1 MTIEEKAKAYDL
13 GIKKLQSRYQEY
25 CRINDLVDMSIVR
38 GELEEAFPELKEHI
52 DNNKQKEVY
61 SSSLSQEPHI
71 FNCES
76 SQQKFVT
83 SISENLAEAYEYLSY
98 THTSNLA
105 HNKPMVAAR
114 IKRVIKSLFKVGLFK
129 LTHDEKARMENLGL
143 LESL

>member
-25 CRINDLVDMSIVR
+25 CRINNLVDMSIIR

-52 DNNKQKEVY
+52 DNNEQKMDDRIKQRILDSE
-61 SSSLSQEPHI
+61 
-71 FNCES
+71 ES
-76 SQQKFVT
+76 DYQKFVT

-114 IKRVIKSLFKVGLFK
+114 IKRAIKSLFKAGLFK
-129 LTHDEKARMENLGL
+129 LTHDEKVRMEGLGL
-143 LESL
+143 SESL

>member
-25 CRINDLVDMSIVR
+25 CRINELVDMSIVR

-52 DNNKQKEVY
+52 DNKEMEDRIKQRIQDSE
-61 SSSLSQEPHI
+61 
-71 FNCES
+71 ES
-76 SQQKFVT
+76 DYQKFVT

-98 THTSNLA
+98 THTSNLS

-114 IKRVIKSLFKVGLFK
+114 IKRAIKSLLKVGLFK
-129 LTHDEKARMENLGL
+129 LTHDEKVRMEDLGL
-143 LESL
+143 IESL